1 MRLFVHSNKETVAS
15 AVYKSNCSAE
25 LKYRFR
31 CLPLLSKG
39 FNSMKTRI
47 ITAIA
52 AIIVIL
58 VPCFVF
64 LHTFVLPLVMGL
76 FAGIAVYEI
85 IKATG
90 GKNKLLQAISCAT
103 AAVVPMLVHLNIE
116 IPFMPVAII
125 YVLAYLIIMVPMHKT
140 TKFNDVVTALFATLA
155 VPLSLSIFVFL
166 RDIYIL
172 YPYEYTKEN
181 GVFLIL
187 LAMFSAWMTDTMAY
201 FSGKFLGRHK
211 LCPNVSPNKTIE
223 GAVGGVIGNV
233 IASTVMFFIF
243 DKFFFTMHT
252 FVWWQIIII
261 SAVLSV
267 ISMFG
272 DLSASLIKRNN
283 GIKDFGNIF
292 PGHGGVMDRIDS
304 CLFVLPALWTCLYII
319 NM

>member
-1 MRLFVHSNKETVAS
+1 
-15 AVYKSNCSAE
+15 
-25 LKYRFR
+25 
-31 CLPLLSKG
+31 
-39 FNSMKTRI
+39 MKTRI

-52 AIIVIL
+52 AITVIL
-58 VPCFVF
+58 VPCFIF
-64 LHTFVLPLVMGL
+64 LHTFVLPLIMGL
-76 FAGIAVYEI
+76 FSAIAVYEI

-90 GKNKLLQAISCAT
+90 GKNKVILAVSCIT
-103 AAVVPMLVHLNIE
+103 AAAVPFLFHFDIS

-140 TKFNDVVTALFATLA
+140 TSFNDIVTALFATA
-155 VPLSLSIFVFL
+155 TVPFSISVFVML
-166 RDIYIL
+166 RDVYITA
-172 YPYEYTKEN
+172 PDKFSKSS

-187 LAMFSAWMTDTMAY
+187 FAMFSAWMTDTFAY
-201 FSGKFLGRHK
+201 FTGKFLGKNK

-223 GAVGGVIGNV
+223 GAVGGVIGNI
-233 IASTVMFFIF
+233 IASTVMFIIF

-272 DLSASLIKRNN
+272 DLSASLIKRNH

-304 CLFVLPALWTCLYII
+304 CLFVLPALYLSLYFII
-319 NM
+319 

>member
-1 MRLFVHSNKETVAS
+1 
-15 AVYKSNCSAE
+15 
-25 LKYRFR
+25 
-31 CLPLLSKG
+31 
-39 FNSMKTRI
+39 MKTRI

-52 AIIVIL
+52 AITVIL
-58 VPCFVF
+58 VPCFIF
-64 LHTFVLPLVMGL
+64 LHTFVLPLIMGL
-76 FAGIAVYEI
+76 FSAIAVYEI

-90 GKNKLLQAISCAT
+90 GKNKVILAVSCIT
-103 AAVVPMLVHLNIE
+103 AAAVPFLFHFDIS

-140 TKFNDVVTALFATLA
+140 TSFNDIVTALFATA
-155 VPLSLSIFVFL
+155 TVPFSISVFVML
-166 RDIYIL
+166 RDVYITA
-172 YPYEYTKEN
+172 PDKFSKSS

-187 LAMFSAWMTDTMAY
+187 FAMFSAWMTDTFAY
-201 FSGKFLGRHK
+201 FTGKFLGKNK

-223 GAVGGVIGNV
+223 GAVGGVIGNI
-233 IASTVMFFIF
+233 IASTVMFIIF
-243 DKFFFTMHT
+243 DKFFFTVHT

-272 DLSASLIKRNN
+272 DLSASLIKRNH

-304 CLFVLPALWTCLYII
+304 CLFVLPALYLSLYFII
-319 NM
+319 

>member
-1 MRLFVHSNKETVAS
+1 
-15 AVYKSNCSAE
+15 
-25 LKYRFR
+25 
-31 CLPLLSKG
+31 
-39 FNSMKTRI
+39 MKTRI
-47 ITAIA
+47 ITAIL
-52 AIIVIL
+52 AIIIIL

-64 LHTFVLPLVMGL
+64 LHSFVLPLILGL
-76 FAGIAVYEI
+76 FAAIAVYEI

-90 GKNKLLQAISCAT
+90 GKNKILQAVSCIT
-103 AAVVPMLVHLNIE
+103 AATVPMLIHFNIE

-140 TKFNDVVTALFATLA
+140 TKFNDVITALFATVA
-155 VPLSLSIFVFL
+155 VPASISIFVLL

-172 YPYEYTKEN
+172 YPDNYSKAN

-201 FSGKFLGRHK
+201 FSGKFLGKHK

-233 IASTVMFFIF
+233 IASTVMFLVF

-261 SAVLSV
+261 SAILSV

-272 DLSASLIKRNN
+272 DLSASMIKRNH

-304 CLFVLPALWTCLYII
+304 CLFVLPALYTAIYFI
-319 NM
+319 NI

>member
-1 MRLFVHSNKETVAS
+1 
-15 AVYKSNCSAE
+15 
-25 LKYRFR
+25 
-31 CLPLLSKG
+31 
-39 FNSMKTRI
+39 MKTRI
-47 ITAIA
+47 ITAIL
-52 AIIVIL
+52 AIIIIL

-64 LHTFVLPLVMGL
+64 LHSFVLPLILGL
-76 FAGIAVYEI
+76 FAAIAVYEI

-90 GKNKLLQAISCAT
+90 GKNKILQAVSCIT
-103 AAVVPMLVHLNIE
+103 AATVPMLIHFNIE

-140 TKFNDVVTALFATLA
+140 TKFNDVITALFATVA
-155 VPLSLSIFVFL
+155 VPASISIFVLL

-172 YPYEYTKEN
+172 YPDNYSKAN

-201 FSGKFLGRHK
+201 FSGKFLGKHK

-233 IASTVMFFIF
+233 IASTVMFLIF

-261 SAVLSV
+261 SAILSV

-272 DLSASLIKRNN
+272 DLSASMIKRNH

-304 CLFVLPALWTCLYII
+304 CLFVLPALYTAIYFI
-319 NM
+319 NI